1 MEHTILIS
9 IITIAIATLFNVI
22 LKKIKIPT
30 IIGYILSGFIVS
42 ILFHFD
48 KSDKISLAHIAEFG
62 IVFLM
67 FTIGLEFSAKHF
79 RAMKKEVFIYG
90 GLQVMASGVIFSILS
105 YYIIEASIKSALVIG
120 FALSLSST
128 AIVLKILNERRETH
142 SGYGRATLG
151 ILLFQDLAV
160 IPILIMIS
168 IFTSHNQSFGEIAF
182 NMVISGIVVFVTFFI
197 LGKYITDRYFRWI
210 MKANS
215 EEIFLVS
222 VLLIVISTAYFVEFV
237 GFSYSLGAFLAGMM
251 LSETR
256 YRYKIESDLIPFRD
270 ILLGLFFITIG
281 MQIDWHMIVEH
292 WQMILAIIFVVVTTK
307 ALIIYSIISFMS
319 QKRTA
324 IKSAL
329 ALFEVGEFALVIF
342 TLAASTN
349 MISPTVSQVFII
361 SVIAT
366 MIIAPFII
374 KNMKSITDYFL
385 PEPTDLRQR
394 AFKKDGFLNHIIICG
409 YGPIGKAISSNLENN
424 NINYIVLEHDIAV
437 VDKAI
442 ATGEHDIFFANAARK
457 SVLEHFNAINSLAI
471 IIAITN
477 EKQRMLI
484 CENIMSLG
492 DDINTIVTVNNA
504 EEERIMMDIG
514 IKNIVNDRELISDI
528 LTQKAL
534 SCSLGATKSPIDLKA
549 KISSI

>member
-1 MEHTILIS
+1 MEHELLIL

-22 LKKIKIPT
+22 LKTIKIPT
-30 IIGYILSGFIVS
+30 IIGYILAGFIVS

-48 KSDKISLAHIAEFG
+48 ETNKKALEHIAEFG

-67 FTIGLEFSAKHF
+67 FTIGLEFSVKHF
-79 RAMKKEVFIYG
+79 RAMKKEVFVYG
-90 GLQVMASGVIFSILS
+90 GLQVIISGIIFTFLS
-105 YYIIEASIKSALVIG
+105 YYIVEANIKSALVIG

-142 SGYGRATLG
+142 SGYGRASLG

-160 IPILIMIS
+160 IPILLVIS
-168 IFTSHNQSFGEIAF
+168 IFTTSNQSFADIAT
-182 NMVISGIVVFVTFFI
+182 NLISSAIVVFISFFI
-197 LGKYITDRYFRWI
+197 FGKYITDRYFRWI

-222 VLLIVISTAYFVEFV
+222 VLLIVTSSAFFVQFV

-251 LSETR
+251 LAETR

-270 ILLGLFFITIG
+270 ILLGLFFVTIG
-281 MQIDWHMIVEH
+281 MQIDWLIIVEY
-292 WQMILAIIFVVVTTK
+292 WKIILGIIFIVAILKGLIVYAII
-307 ALIIYSIISFMS
+307 SIIS

-342 TLAASTN
+342 TLAASTK
-349 MISPTVSQVFII
+349 MISHSISQVLII
-361 SVIAT
+361 AVIGT
-366 MIIAPFII
+366 MIVAPFII
-374 KNMKSITDYFL
+374 KNMKLITDYL
-385 PEPTDLRQR
+385 MPEPLNLRQR
-394 AFKKDGFLNHIIICG
+394 AFREDGFSNHVIICG
-409 YGPIGKAISSNLENN
+409 YGPIGKKVSSNLEQN
-424 NINYIVLEHDIAV
+424 NINYIVLEHDMAV

-442 ATGEHDIFFANAARK
+442 ASGENDIFFANAARK

-471 IIAITN
+471 IISITN

-484 CENIMSLG
+484 CENIVSLNCNV
-492 DDINTIVTVNNA
+492 NTIVTVNNA
-504 EEERIMMDIG
+504 EEEKILRDIG
-514 IKNIVNDRELISDI
+514 IKHIVNDRELISDI

-534 SCSLGATKSPIDLKA
+534 SCSLG
-549 KISSI
+549 